1 MPSVVRAAGFT
12 ELFQTVSGTACG
24 SGYSVVIAQTRNS
37 FWEDQVGGGS
47 SNQTAITDSEPPGV
61 QVSGSSVNWIG
72 DWPEALIWLDCDS
85 AFAWT
90 KSGNF
95 PECSG
100 GTMSYSLVWRVQT
113 PVQIIAGGPAE
124 IGVQRLV
131 RLTASAAAYS
141 SPANIAVDLVT
152 TPGDVPLLA
161 SAVSLNGQSLMP
173 TATNAYVGETFVS
186 LPAGATQNLGM
197 SVARGTNQAASFVS
211 QAQDVTLRILAN
223 GVALDPDITVSN
235 AEFCVG
241 QQVTFSNNF
250 SPPLS
255 NIMSRTIKWTLDGN
269 YVNACTQPLST
280 SSTNYFTDGAPL
292 TNSVTSAWWVSG
304 SANPPA
310 TYGVRLAENLTFSN
324 GSQVVVAGKGL
335 RVAKSLHWL
344 HVVSNPGLTFY
355 GVHAKRGAEAMDE
368 FGILPQC
375 KNWLI
380 HDHWKPYFT
389 YDDCLHALC
398 NEHHLRELKFLAE
411 EHQEGWAAQ
420 MSRFLLDC
428 LERRKR
434 QGVLDERPF
443 KRIRAQYRAI
453 LAQARRRHPRREGG
467 GPQGKA
473 ANLLNRLEDFE
484 LNVLAFTIFEEVP
497 FTNNGAE
504 RDIRM
509 EKTKQKVSGCFR
521 TLHGARVFVRIR
533 SYISTC
539 RKQGRNVLAELHRA
553 IQGRPF
559 IPSSPSRGP

>member
-1 MPSVVRAAGFT
+1 MRLSRRQQLFKLARTGLAKLIDLLLRLEAEVRQLRRQVK
-12 ELFQTVSGTACG
+12 ELKARLALNS
-24 SGYSVVIAQTRNS
+24 RNS
-37 FWEDQVGGGS
+37 SKPPSSDGLAKPAPKSLRQTTGRRVGG
-47 SNQTAITDSEPPGV
+47 QPGHAGRTLQPVAQPDHV
-61 QVSGSSVNWIG
+61 QVHRLEHCPCGRCGGRSLRHQPLLGCEQRQVFELPQKPLEVTEHQAESKLCPVSGSVVT
-72 DWPEALIWLDCDS
+72 A
-85 AFAWT
+85 A
-90 KSGNF
+90 F
-95 PECSG
+95 PEGVNAPAQYGPRFKALMC
-100 GTMSYSLVWRVQT
+100 YFNVQHFI
-113 PVQIIAGGPAE
+113 PYA
-124 IGVQRLV
+124 
-131 RLTASAAAYS
+131 RLTQ
-141 SPANIAVDLVT
+141 ICEDLY
-152 TPGDVPLLA
+152 G
-161 SAVSLNGQSLMP
+161 
-173 TATNAYVGETFVS
+173 
-186 LPAGATQNLGM
+186 
-197 SVARGTNQAASFVS
+197 
-211 QAQDVTLRILAN
+211 
-223 GVALDPDITVSN
+223 
-235 AEFCVG
+235 
-241 QQVTFSNNF
+241 
-250 SPPLS
+250 
-255 NIMSRTIKWTLDGN
+255 
-269 YVNACTQPLST
+269 QPLSEAT
-280 SSTNYFTDGAPL
+280 IVAANQRAYDHLAHFEQRVAQLLPKAPL
-292 TNSVTSAWWVSG
+292 
-304 SANPPA
+304 
-310 TYGVRLAENLTFSN
+310 N
-324 GSQVVVAGKGL
+324 GCDESGL

-428 LERRKR
+428 LERRQR

-443 KRIRAQYRAI
+443 KRIRAQYRVI

-521 TLHGARVFVRIR
+521 TLHGARVFARIR
-533 SYISTC
+533 SYISTS
-539 RKQGRNVLAELHRA
+539 RKQGRNILEELQKA
-553 IQGRPF
+553 ICGEPF
-559 IPSSPSRGP
+559 MPSAPAAGP